1 LANNAKIVYNWVD
14 CVAATCSLGESLF
27 VNLTVQDVEK
37 LQTKLQEERLDY
49 QLELVGGNII
59 VMGLEDVTSSEV
71 GARLIAFLNIW
82 VMPRKLGRVTGAAA
96 GFLLPNE
103 TADLRAPDVAFIR
116 AERLK
121 RSPRYFAELVPDLMV
136 EIKSNTD
143 RLEALREKINLF
155 LELGTQVG
163 ILIDPDRETVTV
175 CRPAGEPVVL
185 NNNDILT
192 IPELLPGW
200 ELPVSQLWPP
210 EFE

>member
-1 LANNAKIVYNWVD
+1 M
-14 CVAATCSLGESLF
+14 
-27 VNLTVQDVEK
+27 NLTVKD
-37 LQTKLQEERLDY
+37 LERLQSKLAEEWPDY
-49 QLELVGGNII
+49 QLELVGGKII
-59 VMGLEDVTSSEV
+59 VMGLDDLRASEV

-82 VMPRKLGRVTGAAA
+82 VMPRKLGRVTGASA
-96 GFLLPNE
+96 GFLLPNK
-103 TADLRAPDVAFIR
+103 TADLRASDVSFVR

-121 RSPRYFAELVPDLMV
+121 RSPRTFAELVPDLIA

-143 RLEALREKINLF
+143 RHEALREKIQSF

-185 NNNDILT
+185 SNNDILT

-200 ELPVSQLWPP
+200 ELPVCQLWPP